1 MKYELKIINAV
12 TNGIDEIFSADDF
25 YGLSVKYYQY
35 NIAHPEGGY
44 YFSLYENGKYNKI
57 DSCNWADYYI
67 KKYLKEARKLEKLK
81 DDFK

>member
-25 YGLSVKYYQY
+25 YDLSVKYYQY
-35 NIAHPEGGY
+35 NNAHPEGGF
-44 YFSLYENGKYNKI
+44 YFSVYTNGKPNLM
-57 DSCNWADYYI
+57 DSCNWVDYYI
-67 KKYLKEARKLEKLK
+67 KKYLKQVRKLEKMK

>member
-1 MKYELKIINAV
+1 LKYELKIINAV
-12 TNGIDEIFSADDF
+12 TSNIDEIFSADDF
-25 YGLSVKYYQY
+25 YDLSVKYYQY
-35 NIAHPEGGY
+35 NNAHPEGGY

-67 KKYLKEARKLEKLK
+67 KKYLKEVRKLEKMK